1 MRFWILGLGI
11 GACSS
16 SSGGGALPADA
27 GAPDAAPVSCVDR
40 LVPTIVEGASAN
52 EVTVA
57 NDPPSAG
64 GIFDPSIVYPA
75 GAPAG
80 AMAYSAFKAKDD
92 ITTRIAIS
100 NDEGATWTYAA
111 TANATVALPGGAG
124 NLIHEVSSLVF
135 DASDPDAARKWKL
148 FSFRY
153 AARGEELLYV
163 VGHIALQTAPAPE
176 GPWSQPAPNVGWRGP
191 NVFSSEGARF
201 VAQDE
206 PALAD
211 CNAFSEPS
219 ALATTNGLV
228 LAVGCVSS
236 DLAIRVVLLRSTDHA
251 ASWSYVGVLAR
262 SDDARCLGRA
272 SGLARVNAA
281 ELFEAG
287 GKTWAFL
294 TPESLSTGYQGCAA
308 VEVDLGG
315 GGVKRDASGAP
326 VVTRLLGTADERFSG
341 ACAYAEG
348 ARRATALMSIAFL
361 SEARKF
367 RIFRS
372 GVTVP

>member
-1 MRFWILGLGI
+1 MSEMRVRFFVFFL

-16 SSGGGALPADA
+16 SSNPPSNATPDASVDA
-27 GAPDAAPVSCVDR
+27 GSCVDR
-40 LVPTIVEGASAN
+40 LVPTVIDPSS
-52 EVTVA
+52 EVLVT

-100 NDEGATWTYAA
+100 TDEGLTWTYAA
-111 TANATVALPGGAG
+111 TANAAVALPAGGG

-135 DASDPDAARKWKL
+135 DGADSDAARKWKL

-153 AARGEELLYV
+153 VARGEELLYI

-176 GPWSQPAPNVGWRGP
+176 GPWSAPSANVGWRGP
-191 NVFSSEGARF
+191 NAFSSEGARF

-219 ALATTNGLV
+219 AIATPNGLS

-262 SDDARCLGRA
+262 ADDAKCLGR
-272 SGLARVNAA
+272 SPGLARVNAA
-281 ELFEAG
+281 ELFASG
-287 GKTWAFL
+287 GKTWTFL
-294 TPESLSTGYQGCAA
+294 TPESLTTGYQGCAA
-308 VEVDLGG
+308 VEVDLTRGEIS
-315 GGVKRDASGAP
+315 RDPSGAP
-326 VVTRLLGTADERFSG
+326 LVTKLFVTADNRFSG

-348 ARRATALMSIAFL
+348 ARKATALMSIAFL
-361 SEARKF
+361 SEPRKF
-367 RIFRS
+367 RIFRTGTS
-372 GVTVP
+372 IP